1 MARLR
6 GMTWIL
12 VSAIVLC
19 AHAGDAAESHGGL
32 LIIRP
37 HSFIDVRTGREVV
50 GGKIVV
56 RDGLIVA
63 AGAKAG
69 AGNKGAVV
77 LDLPK
82 LYLLPGFIDSHTHL
96 VWSGPPGESQAEAAA
111 RATLNAGFTTVRN
124 LGATQNADISFKRRS
139 DKTPMPRLLAAG
151 MGLGAPGGTCEQVFG
166 AEGNLRTAED
176 AARTVKQ
183 LVAAGA
189 DVIKVCAGGGVFF
202 DPNRPA
208 EVELTPALL
217 EAVVSEAHR
226 LGKKVAAHA
235 QGSAAVVNA
244 VNAGVDSIEH
254 GGILSD
260 EAIALMAKRGTA
272 YVPTLARLDWA
283 YKTAQERG
291 APEQQLSRLLKRRND
306 AYASARHAFEGGVKI
321 IFGSDA
327 SVLPHGRNAMEFRA
341 LAEIGLSPQ
350 QVIRAATLDAAELL
364 GRDDIG
370 SIRAGGVA
378 DLVGFERNPLLD
390 PSVLEQPAWV
400 MRNGVVVFPSK

>member
-1 MARLR
+1 
-6 GMTWIL
+6 
-12 VSAIVLC
+12 
-19 AHAGDAAESHGGL
+19 
-32 LIIRP
+32 
-37 HSFIDVRTGREVV
+37 
-50 GGKIVV
+50 
-56 RDGLIVA
+56 
-63 AGAKAG
+63 
-69 AGNKGAVV
+69 
-77 LDLPK
+77 
-82 LYLLPGFIDSHTHL
+82 
-96 VWSGPPGESQAEAAA
+96 
-111 RATLNAGFTTVRN
+111 
-124 LGATQNADISFKRRS
+124 
-139 DKTPMPRLLAAG
+139 MPRLLAAG

-306 AYASARHAFEGGVKI
+306 AYASARRAFEGGVKI

-370 SIRAGGVA
+370 SIRAGAVA